1 MKQTRSSN
9 SQQRL
14 VEGDCNLESSV
25 LEVSNNNL
33 EKIDQL
39 YVDQEDRGVQNLT
52 YDDIVWQFIS
62 EMDSDEE
69 SEMIR

>member
-33 EKIDQL
+33 DKIDQL
-39 YVDQEDRGVQNLT
+39 YVDQEDRGVQNVN
-52 YDDIVWQFIS
+52 YDDIVWQFIT

>member
-1 MKQTRSSN
+1 
-9 SQQRL
+9 
-14 VEGDCNLESSV
+14 
-25 LEVSNNNL
+25 
-33 EKIDQL
+33 L
-39 YVDQEDRGVQNLT
+39 YVDQEDRGEQNVT